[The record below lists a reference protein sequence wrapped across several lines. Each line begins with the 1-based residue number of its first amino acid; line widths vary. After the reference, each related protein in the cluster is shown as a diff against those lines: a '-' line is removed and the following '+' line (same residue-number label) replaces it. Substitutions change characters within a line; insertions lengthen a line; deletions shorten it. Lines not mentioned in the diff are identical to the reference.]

1 MNPIATTRRTF
12 TALSLA
18 LVATGASAA
27 SPGPADLR
35 FATLA
40 RRYLDE
46 FAAGSPVQAT
56 SLGDHRFDTQVDN
69 LSAAARTQRT
79 VQSRAL
85 LAEVS
90 TVKPGDLSR
99 ENQVDLALL
108 VNQLNFDIWTSE
120 VLQSWAW
127 DPQIY
132 ANTMGGALYSLM
144 TRDFAPL
151 PVRMHAAMAR
161 MEKLPALLAQGR
173 AELQPAR
180 VPLVHAQTVAR
191 QNPGVI
197 TIVDQMITPHASVL
211 IPAEQARLGAATK
224 ALRAALAEH
233 QTWLDS
239 VLVPNAKGDFRLG
252 AALYDQKLAFALMSP
267 LPRAEIRTR
276 AEAAL
281 KTARAQMYAVSQKVL
296 AGKANAP
303 AAPDRPTPAQQQA
316 VIEAALEL
324 AYVDHPPRDKLVE
337 AARAALDDATAFV
350 KAKDLITLPDAPVQ
364 VITMPEFQRGA
375 AVAFCDAPGP
385 LERNLPT
392 FYNISPVLDDW
403 TATQAESFLREYNRR
418 ALNDVAI
425 HEAMPGHFVQ
435 LWHANKHPSI
445 LRAVLAS
452 GPFIEGWAVYAE
464 DMVAQAGYM
473 DPLFRLQQLKTRVRT
488 ITNAILDQMVH
499 VDGAGREEV
508 MTFLTITAFQQE
520 READGK
526 WVRACLSSAQLPTY
540 FVGVSEHD
548 ELRVE
553 AEKRWGAG
561 FKLKRYNDTVLSFGS
576 PPVRFARAL
585 MFDEPIA

>member
-1 MNPIATTRRTF
+1 MSPIATTRRTF

-18 LVATGASAA
+18 LVATGARAA
-27 SPGPADLR
+27 SSGPADLR

-40 RRYLDE
+40 KRYLDE

-56 SLGDHRFDTQVDN
+56 ALGDHRFDTQVDN
-69 LSAAARTQRT
+69 LSSAARVQRT

-85 LAEVS
+85 LAEAS
-90 TVKPGDLSR
+90 ALKAAELSR

-132 ANTMGGALYSLM
+132 ANTVGGALYSLM

-151 PVRMHAAMAR
+151 AVRMHAAMAR

-197 TIVDQMITPHASVL
+197 TIVDQMITPHAGVL
-211 IPAEQARLGAATK
+211 IPAEQARLAAATK

-233 QTWLDS
+233 QTWLDT

-296 AGKANAP
+296 AGKPGAP
-303 AAPDRPTPAQQQA
+303 EAPDQPTSAQQQA

-350 KAKDLITLPDAPVQ
+350 KAKDLITLPDAPVR

-508 MTFLTITAFQQE
+508 MTFLTVTAFQQE

-548 ELRVE
+548 ELRAE
-553 AEKRWGAG
+553 AEKRWGAA